1 MLELIDIHK
10 SYEGQPLLR
19 GISFTVAAGETVC
32 LLGPSGSGKS
42 TLLRIIAGLETP
54 EQGQVRW
61 DGEDLVPVPV
71 HRRSFGLVFQDYAI
85 FPHLNV
91 AENVAFG
98 LKMQNLAGAGT
109 NLRVASILEMVNL
122 TGFGDRRVTD
132 LSGGEQQRVALARA
146 LAPNPR
152 LLMFDEPLGALDRSL
167 REQLMDELRRILHE
181 SGVPAIYVT
190 HDQEEAFTLAD
201 RVLLLHDGGIV
212 RSGTPEQVWS
222 DPGSV
227 WAAQFL
233 DAGNVVAGIVMSNT
247 RPFQV
252 KTSAGVFELECEVV
266 PVQYILP
273 LRQGSCS
280 SISSRISYGTGRTRA
295 FSGGK
300 GLFAGQPARGPAS
313 RGWEGERGSG
323 GRYLPAGRI
332 QSHAGK
338 WPGFLSSRRSTDGR
352 EDLSH
357 NSSGGGKMLVM
368 KPTITVMWGDPLF
381 LVTTQSVRTREKH
394 VNRPGRRWRNCRNS
408 SRITRTPISHE
419 ETGVRKFKAKPSVP
433 AEGRIGPA
441 LAGWGPKNR
450 RAARSLQSSHNR
462 PPQLP
467 RWR

>member
-10 SYEGQPLLR
+10 SYEGQPLLS

-71 HRRSFGLVFQDYAI
+71 HRRSFGLVFQDYAL

-233 DAGNVVAGIVMSNT
+233 
-247 RPFQV
+247 
-252 KTSAGVFELECEVV
+252 
-266 PVQYILP
+266 
-273 LRQGSCS
+273 
-280 SISSRISYGTGRTRA
+280 
-295 FSGGK
+295 
-300 GLFAGQPARGPAS
+300 
-313 RGWEGERGSG
+313 
-323 GRYLPAGRI
+323 
-332 QSHAGK
+332 
-338 WPGFLSSRRSTDGR
+338 
-352 EDLSH
+352 
-357 NSSGGGKMLVM
+357 
-368 KPTITVMWGDPLF
+368 
-381 LVTTQSVRTREKH
+381 
-394 VNRPGRRWRNCRNS
+394 
-408 SRITRTPISHE
+408 
-419 ETGVRKFKAKPSVP
+419 
-433 AEGRIGPA
+433 
-441 LAGWGPKNR
+441 
-450 RAARSLQSSHNR
+450 
-462 PPQLP
+462 
-467 RWR
+467 